1 MIDITNIL
9 CPIDLSEYSH
19 RALDH
24 AVAIARWYDSSITV
38 LHVYSA
44 TPVAAYAPGS
54 PILESTALTPAD
66 REQLASHTARFVDA
80 ANVGEIPVEVLIVE
94 GNVTAEIL
102 SRARNA
108 GLLVIGTHGRSGF
121 DRLVLG
127 SVTEKVLRKAECPVL
142 VVPRAAHETPP
153 GRDAVFKRILCPI
166 DFSEVSLNALNYAM
180 SLAQEAD
187 AHLTVLH
194 VMTYE
199 MELTPEMSDSVSA
212 YGHLSREEFRK
223 ACEDNSRE
231 RLKAVVPDTVR
242 AYCTVETRLATGRS
256 YREILHAATEQ
267 HADLIVMGVHGRGA
281 ADLMFFGSTTQH
293 VVRQATC
300 PVLTLRQPVRSA
312 GADVLPPASR

>member
-1 MIDITNIL
+1 MIEIRNIL
-9 CPIDLSEYSH
+9 CPIDFSEYSR

-66 REQLASHTARFVDA
+66 VEQLTAHATRCVDA
-80 ANVGEIPVEVLIVE
+80 AHVGELPVEVVIAE
-94 GNVTAEIL
+94 GNIVAEIL
-102 SRARNA
+102 SRATQT

-127 SVTEKVLRKAECPVL
+127 SITEKVLRKAACPVL
-142 VVPRAAHETPP
+142 TVPRAAAGTAAD
-153 GRDAVFKRILCPI
+153 GAVVFKRILCPI
-166 DFSEVSLNALNYAM
+166 DFSDASTNALNYAM

-187 AHLTVLH
+187 AHLTLLH

-199 MELTPEMSDSVSA
+199 MELTPDMSESLLA
-212 YGHLSREEFRK
+212 YSHLSKEEFRK

-231 RLKAVVPDTVR
+231 RLTAAVPDTVR
-242 AYCTVETRLATGRS
+242 AYCTVDTMLATGKP
-256 YREILHAATEQ
+256 YREILRVATEQ
-267 HADLIVMGVHGRGA
+267 HSDLIVMGVQGRGA
-281 ADLMFFGSTTQH
+281 VDLMFFGSTTQH
-293 VVRQATC
+293 IVRQAAC
-300 PVLTLRQPVRSA
+300 PVLTLRKA
-312 GADVLPPASR
+312 

>member
-1 MIDITNIL
+1 MIEIRNIL
-9 CPIDLSEYSH
+9 CPIDFSDYSR

-38 LHVYSA
+38 LHVYSTA
-44 TPVAAYAPGS
+44 PVAAYAPGS

-66 REQLASHTARFVDA
+66 REQLTAHAEHVVDA
-80 ANVGEIPVEVLIVE
+80 ANVGETPVELLIVE
-94 GNVTAEIL
+94 GNVAVEIL
-102 SRARNA
+102 SRARQA
-108 GLLVIGTHGRSGF
+108 SLLVIGTHGRSGF

-142 VVPRAAHETPP
+142 TVPRAAP
-153 GRDAVFKRILCPI
+153 GTASGGAVVFKRILCPI
-166 DFSEVSLNALNYAM
+166 DFSDASTNALNYAM
-180 SLAQEAD
+180 SFAQEAD

-199 MELTPEMSDSVSA
+199 MELTPEMSDSFIA
-212 YGHLSREEFRK
+212 YGHLSKEEFRK

-242 AYCTVETRLATGRS
+242 AYCTVETLVAIGKP
-256 YREILHAATEQ
+256 YREILRVATEQ
-267 HADLIVMGVHGRGA
+267 HSDLIVMGVQGRGA

-300 PVLTLRQPVRSA
+300 PVLTLRKA
-312 GADVLPPASR
+312 